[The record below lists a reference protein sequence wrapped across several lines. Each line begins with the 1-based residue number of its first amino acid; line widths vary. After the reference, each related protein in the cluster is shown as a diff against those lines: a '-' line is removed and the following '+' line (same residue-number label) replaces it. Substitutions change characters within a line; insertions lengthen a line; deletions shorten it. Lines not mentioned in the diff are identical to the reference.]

1 MRNIIR
7 DASLDADRHLAIL
20 EVFYPEPDEW
30 DTDAFNELKADEL
43 DKIRAEGA
51 VYDRET
57 WFRQEPYFRYF
68 RKFKKTSPVMMQVE
82 SFLLKGRPFP
92 EGRYNNA
99 VAFLT
104 ELKTRCLLGSHDA
117 DRIKGDLIIY
127 SETAKTP
134 FPSIHGG
141 EAHSYLRDVTCRDDE
156 SIVVSMIAGADAR
169 TCLSD
174 ESRHVLYFAFGTPGM
189 GADELNGYLNE
200 YVKTIPENEIRNY
213 CANTSLNA
221 LLNHYQ
227 GGYVKLKTRIK
238 WASLFE
244 GVHFINVK

>member
-30 DTDAFNELKADEL
+30 DTEAFNELKAREL
-43 DKIRAEGA
+43 DEIRAEGA
-51 VYDRET
+51 AYDRET

-82 SFLLKGRPFP
+82 SFLLKGKPFP
-92 EGRYNNA
+92 EGRYTNA

-117 DRIKGDLIIY
+117 DMIEGDLVIY
-127 SETAKTP
+127 KETEKTS

-141 EAHSYLRDVTCRDDE
+141 EAHSYPGDITCRDDR

-169 TCLSD
+169 TCLNED
-174 ESRHVLYFAFGTPGM
+174 TRHVLYFAFGTPGM
-189 GADELNGYLNE
+189 ETETLTGYLE
-200 YVKTIPENEIRNY
+200 QVEKYAKVLAPGAQTK
-213 CANTSLNA
+213 
-221 LLNHYQ
+221 
-227 GGYVKLKTRIK
+227 
-238 WASLFE
+238 
-244 GVHFINVK
+244 VHTF

>member
-1 MRNIIR
+1 MRNIIK
-7 DASLDADRHLAIL
+7 DSSFDSDRHLGIL
-20 EVFYPEPDEW
+20 EVWYPESSQW
-30 DTDAFNELKADEL
+30 DTDAFHELRDREL
-43 DKIRAEGA
+43 ELIKEEGRE
-51 VYDRET
+51 YDRDT

-92 EGRYNNA
+92 EERYNNA

-117 DRIKGDLIIY
+117 DMIEGDLVIY
-127 SETAKTP
+127 TEKEKTP

-141 EAHSYLRDVTCRDDE
+141 EAHSYPGDVTCRDDI

-174 ESRHVLYFAFGTPGM
+174 DSRHVLYFAFGTPGM
-189 GADELNGYLNE
+189 EAETLKGYLDQVE
-200 YVKTIPENEIRNY
+200 TYVKVLAP
-213 CANTSLNA
+213 AA
-221 LLNHYQ
+221 
-227 GGYVKLKTRIK
+227 KTHLH
-238 WASLFE
+238 LF
-244 GVHFINVK
+244 